1 MTKKVLVDTGFWIAL
16 LTKGDRHHTTALIL
30 EEDLATHH
38 LLIPWPTLFE
48 FVDTRLARNASDGE
62 RLRKILKRDGN
73 ELINDLPYR
82 DSSLDFTLGNR
93 GHTFSLVD
101 HILRSIMEDPEVRID
116 GFVGFNHGDF
126 HDVCA
131 RRNIEMLPD

>member
-1 MTKKVLVDTGFWIAL
+1 MAKKVLVDTGFWIAL
-16 LTKGDRHHTTALIL
+16 LTKSDEHHTTALIL
-30 EEDLATHH
+30 EEDLAVHH

-48 FVDTRLARNASDGE
+48 FVDTRLARKASDAA
-62 RLRKILKRDGN
+62 RLRRLLLREGN

-82 DSSLDFTLGNR
+82 DRSLEFTLGTR

-101 HILRSIMEDPEVRID
+101 HILRSIMEDPEVNID
-116 GFVGFNHGDF
+116 GFVGFNHDDF
-126 HDVCA
+126 YDVCA